1 MDRILNQQKIKQVTF
16 NDKLFGVDAREVDKF
31 LYTISVDYDRFEEE
45 IRELR
50 KTKLRILSE
59 IRLKENQSKENS
71 NSGYKM
77 LGIVKRLSRLEDEVF
92 KDKLE
97 QD

>member
-1 MDRILNQQKIKQVTF
+1 MDRILSQKTIEQVTF
-16 NDKLFGVDAREVDKF
+16 NKKLFGIDEKEVDKF

-45 IRELR
+45 LRELR
-50 KTKLRILSE
+50 KTKLRILNE